1 MDITNSGFGA
11 ILHKEWVVDQ
21 NEENIIIGYWY
32 EDDTSYHIDV
42 PPQIR
47 LLIILMQNWLS
58 RKYQYQ
64 VKLKGHMKAAS
75 RFFNGLDDAIT
86 ESQKVFKRIGNGKE
100 KSV

>member
-11 ILHKEWVVDQ
+11 ILHKEWKIDVND
-21 NEENIIIGYWY
+21 EKTIIGYWY
-32 EDDTSYHIDV
+32 EDSTEYYLDV

-47 LLIILMQNWLS
+47 LLIVLMQNWLS

-64 VKLKGHMKAAS
+64 VKLKDHMKAAS

-86 ESQKVFKRIGNGKE
+86 ESQKIKKENNNGK
-100 KSV
+100 SIN